1 MIIKNEEVFSLNYL
15 PQTLHG
21 REKEIATISFAMND
35 FFRRGRGGIGI
46 IEGPSGTG
54 KTAVMRS
61 TLEASNHSFA
71 FVNCSFE
78 YTPSAVMTSI
88 SDQYKIVQARR
99 GKAFDEQF
107 SFFANNIGRKK
118 LLIVFDEADSLWAR
132 NKEAP
137 LIIYNFARLH
147 EIKPIASF
155 VFLISNDRAFTARLS
170 DKLRSMVSFS
180 IAFNP
185 YKPDVLRKII
195 KERAVLGLR
204 SYEDAAVD
212 KCVGY
217 AAKTGDA
224 RMGINL
230 LYRAAVVAEQ
240 NNREKLDLRSVE
252 EAKEELKKSIDEK
265 KLVGLTEVQL
275 RIFEEIKRNEGITSG
290 ELYKAVGISE
300 RTMRENISVLEEKR
314 LIKAEYRMSKEGRTR
329 CFYLF

>member
-1 MIIKNEEVFSLNYL
+1 MIIKNEEVFSLNYI
-15 PQTLHG
+15 PKTLHG
-21 REKEIATISFAMND
+21 REKEISTISFAMND
-35 FFRRGRGGIGI
+35 FFKRGRGGIGI
-46 IEGPSGTG
+46 IEGPSGAG

-61 TLEASNHSFA
+61 LLEASNRA
-71 FVNCSFE
+71 FSIVNCSFE
-78 YTPSAVMTSI
+78 YTPSAVITSI

-107 SFFANNIGRKK
+107 SFFVSNVGVKK
-118 LLIVFDEADSLWAR
+118 LMIAFDEADNLWAR
-132 NKEAP
+132 NKDAP

-147 EIKPIASF
+147 EIKPISSF
-155 VFLISNDRAFTARLS
+155 IFLISNDKAFTARLS

-180 IAFNP
+180 LEFEP

-195 KERAVLGLR
+195 KDRAMIGLR
-204 SYEDAAVD
+204 SYDESAVD

-224 RMGINL
+224 RMGISL
-230 LYRAAVVAEQ
+230 LYRAAVIAE
-240 NNREKLDLRSVE
+240 NKGKERLDIESVD

-265 KLVGLTEVQL
+265 KLTGLTDIQL
-275 RIFEEIKRNEGITSG
+275 KIFEEIKRNEGITSG

-314 LIKAEYRMSKEGRTR
+314 LIRAEYKMGREGRTR
-329 CFYLF
+329 CFYTF